1 VTPTGDTALA
11 LQADRVWFA
20 YRNRDWVLRDVSLS
34 IPAGQHTV
42 IMGPSGTGKTTL
54 LRVLAGI
61 LKPNEERVAVL
72 GQPLLSFSMSYWA
85 NLRQGRQRC
94 GSALRRRETRNIKVY
109 SPTKQM
115 MRDTKIPAGAGR
127 AETAI

>member
-1 VTPTGDTALA
+1 VTSTSDSAPA
-11 LQADRVWFA
+11 LQAERVWFA

-72 GQPLLSFSMSYWA
+72 G
-85 NLRQGRQRC
+85 
-94 GSALRRRETRNIKVY
+94 
-109 SPTKQM
+109 
-115 MRDTKIPAGAGR
+115 
-127 AETAI
+127 

>member
-1 VTPTGDTALA
+1 LLV
-11 LQADRVWFA
+11 
-20 YRNRDWVLRDVSLS
+20 YRGLEDICQSLVELSRNLFDIDAWQHYRDSGYESGIPIKEHCLPRPLKAGPSVLRDVSLS
-34 IPAGQHTV
+34 IPASQHTV

-94 GSALRRRETRNIKVY
+94 
-109 SPTKQM
+109 
-115 MRDTKIPAGAGR
+115 
-127 AETAI
+127 